1 MATDTDPTDD
11 TGELDAEL
19 DQAIAEGGF
28 KPLGERA
35 LRTVRTV
42 PISLRLPE
50 PLLARLKLEAVNRGM
65 SYQRLLKLLVEEGL
79 ARPATA
85 RQVHRPTARP
95 RAKAS

>member
-11 TGELDAEL
+11 IGELDAEL

-28 KPLGERA
+28 RPLGERA

-50 PLLARLKLEAVNRGM
+50 PLLARLKLER
-65 SYQRLLKLLVEEGL
+65 
-79 ARPATA
+79 
-85 RQVHRPTARP
+85 
-95 RAKAS
+95 